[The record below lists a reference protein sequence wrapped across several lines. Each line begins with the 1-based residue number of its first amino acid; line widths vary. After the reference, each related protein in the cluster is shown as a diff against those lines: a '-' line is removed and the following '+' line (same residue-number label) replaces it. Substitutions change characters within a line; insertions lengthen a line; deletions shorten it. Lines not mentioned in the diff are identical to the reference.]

1 MSEADKHFSAL
12 TNAVEIAMSVGL
24 ADGPVGSTA
33 QRNAA
38 YLNALEFS
46 RKAMA
51 AVSPPSPSEHPLAP
65 KGE

>member
-1 MSEADKHFSAL
+1 MTDLDRHFQVL

-33 QRNAA
+33 QRNTA
-38 YLNALEFS
+38 YLNALEYA
-46 RKAMA
+46 RKGMKALDVPTPA
-51 AVSPPSPSEHPLAP
+51 QHPLAP